1 MDYHSGLK
9 KILKDMGFQDMKTEY
24 IKIKISTEHSVSG
37 ALGIP
42 EGQLRDSGVILA
54 HGAINDMNHPLIIFV
69 HKVLAEKGYLTLR
82 FNFLYRELGKE
93 RPDDQQ
99 SLIEC
104 YRRAIQFLMEYEE
117 YKIKHLFIGGKSLG
131 GRIASYV
138 AGETPSISGLIFLG
152 YPLQI
157 PGKME
162 RLSDEYLY
170 KINQPMLFISGTKDP
185 LAPKDLLEE
194 LISRLSPKAKL
205 HLIPKGDH
213 SINVPKILGRSQEE
227 VYQEISQVIYEWLH
241 ELTT

>member
-1 MDYHSGLK
+1 
-9 KILKDMGFQDMKTEY
+9 MGFQDMKTEH
-24 IKIKISTEHSVSG
+24 IKIKINTEHSVSG
-37 ALGIP
+37 VLGIP
-42 EGQLRDSGVILA
+42 KEQPYDSGVILA
-54 HGAINDMNHPLIIFV
+54 HGAINDMNHPLISFV

-82 FNFLYRELGKE
+82 FNFLYREMGKE
-93 RPDDQQ
+93 RPDDQK

-138 AGETPSISGLIFLG
+138 AGETPSIRGFIFLG
-152 YPLQI
+152 YPLYI

-162 RLSDEYLY
+162 RLSDEFLY

-185 LAPKDLLEE
+185 LAREDLLEE

-205 HLIPKGDH
+205 HLIPEGDH
-213 SINVPKILGRSQEE
+213 SLNVPKAVGRSQED
-227 VYQEISQVIYEWLH
+227 VHQEISQAIHEWLH
-241 ELTT
+241 DLTT